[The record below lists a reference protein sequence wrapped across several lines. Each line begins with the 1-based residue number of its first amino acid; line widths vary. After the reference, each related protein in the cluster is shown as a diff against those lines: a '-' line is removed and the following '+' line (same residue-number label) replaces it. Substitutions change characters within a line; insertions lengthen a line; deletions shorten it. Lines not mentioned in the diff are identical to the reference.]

1 MKSVLDKETKDEI
14 SFISFIIPEFAYA
27 YKMKIQD
34 AYRYLKKYGGLD
46 YLYKHWWV
54 LHTEDPY
61 WSLKS
66 LYTVCYKNGGMRGKN

>member
-1 MKSVLDKETKDEI
+1 MSMVLDKDTRDEI
-14 SFISFIIPEFAYA
+14 SFIAFIIPEFAYA
-27 YKMKIQD
+27 YKMPVQD

-46 YLYKHWWV
+46 YLYRHWWT

-66 LYTVCYKNGGMRGKN
+66 LYAVCHKNGGLR